1 MKSVR
6 LKFGTSDGK
15 KRTISLQ
22 YPRADITELEVR
34 SAMQALIDNNIFVN
48 SLTAIASAEM
58 VETTVTPLIE
68 G

>member
-15 KRTISLQ
+15 KRTISLR
-22 YPRADITELEVR
+22 YPRADITEPEVR

-48 SLTAIASAEM
+48 GLTAIASAEM